1 MGSRLLEPR
10 VSAGTDLE
18 RIIPA
23 PSSAL
28 TSRVPTCIRRDVM
41 RLLRFLGLE
50 IVGATETRRLTLS
63 TRVSETLLGVTGLVG
78 PFEVR
83 ETCVWAQGGGQ
94 GITSGF
100 SAVLQWLMSFF

>member
-28 TSRVPTCIRRDVM
+28 TSRVPTCIRRDAT

-63 TRVSETLLGVTGLVG
+63 TRVSEPLLGVTGLIG

-83 ETCVWAQGGGQ
+83 ETCVWAQGAGRESRLGSLPSY
-94 GITSGF
+94 SG
-100 SAVLQWLMSFF
+100 L